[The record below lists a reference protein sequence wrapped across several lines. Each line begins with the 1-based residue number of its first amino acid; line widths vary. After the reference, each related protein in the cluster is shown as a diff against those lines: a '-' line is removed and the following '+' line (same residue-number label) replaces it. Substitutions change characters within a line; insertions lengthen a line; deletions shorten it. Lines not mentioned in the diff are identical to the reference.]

1 MVNLRHG
8 QDRPYPSDSEDL
20 RLLRTLHAPGRAVG
34 GATVSGMF
42 GFLGL
47 LMGLFAI
54 FVLIAAAVDWRDETS
69 QAHWPVV
76 SAMIDRGEVTVSRRA
91 QSEGGRMTWKLNCR
105 VRFEVNGHE
114 QIAAITLP
122 SATSESQGAE
132 LQSWAAR
139 HRRGDHI
146 DVRYDPSRPS
156 RAVFAAAAV
165 PNAGPRR
172 NSDLVLVI
180 IFAMG
185 CVGLLAL
192 AKHLALEESREVAVA
207 DTDNPSRGGRIALG
221 FISAAIGLVVIGSA
235 VSAAIHA
242 TDPFTGE
249 RLIAVPAGLM
259 FVLGGTL
266 VALPPGSGRWRGALS
281 ALLVTCFAVT
291 FDWVA
296 FGPGDRKFG
305 GGISLGA
312 NVGAGFPVGE
322 FIGRAVFGV
331 VAIVLDIFAIIVWIS
346 HCRRLLRPITNSDTT
361 NARPN

>member
-1 MVNLRHG
+1 MNLNRTHMSANKC
-8 QDRPYPSDSEDL
+8 PPSL
-20 RLLRTLHAPGRAVG
+20 RRAHAPRHAVG
-34 GATVSGMF
+34 GTTVSGMF

-54 FVLIAAAVDWRDETS
+54 FALIAAAVDWRNEAAQT
-69 QAHWPVV
+69 HWPLV
-76 SAMIDRGEVTVSRRA
+76 SAVIEHGEVTASRRA
-91 QSEGGRMTWKLNCR
+91 QSEGGRMTWKLNYR
-105 VRFEVNGHE
+105 VRFEVNGQE

-132 LQSWAAR
+132 LQFWAAR

-156 RAVFAAAAV
+156 RAIFASATV
-165 PNAGPRR
+165 PNAGPRK
-172 NSDLVLVI
+172 NSDLVLVM

-192 AKHLALEESREVAVA
+192 AKHLALEESHEVAVA

-249 RLIAVPAGLM
+249 RVIAVPAGLI
-259 FVLGGTL
+259 FVLGGAL
-266 VALPPGSGRWRGALS
+266 VALPPGSRRWRGALS

-296 FGPGDRKFG
+296 FGPGERKFG

-331 VAIVLDIFAIIVWIS
+331 VAIVLDILAIIVWIS
-346 HCRRLLRPITNSDTT
+346 HCRRLLRPTTDADT
-361 NARPN
+361 